1 MSDEPSFDPL
11 FVLRALTHAG
21 VKFVVIGGV
30 AARLH
35 GSPSLTRDV
44 DICHATSRVNLR
56 RLAVL
61 LRDLDARL
69 RGAEDEVPF
78 LLDAKTLAAGS
89 NFTFTTRAGDIDVL
103 GMPAGV
109 GGYDE
114 LAASAE
120 MVQLDDL
127 VVPVASLDD
136 LIRMKRA
143 SGRPKD
149 LIEVEILEAIKHE
162 RP

>member
-1 MSDEPSFDPL
+1 MSGEPSFDPL

-69 RGAEDEVPF
+69 RGVDEEVPF

-89 NFTFTTRAGDIDVL
+89 NFTFATRAGDMDIL

-109 GGYDE
+109 GGYG
-114 LAASAE
+114 A
-120 MVQLDDL
+120 L
-127 VVPVASLDD
+127 VL
-136 LIRMKRA
+136 RA
-143 SGRPKD
+143 DRALRP
-149 LIEVEILEAIKHE
+149 
-162 RP
+162 